1 MGLVIP
7 RSALLQHIQRTWLIV
22 LLQFIQ
28 ICWPFKPTFLVMMFF
43 VGSYQAH
50 WRSEWSSLLASM
62 TVELPHFQK
71 CIQLLGA
78 GLLKKLSTL
87 LNGVL
92 VHTD

>member
-1 MGLVIP
+1 
-7 RSALLQHIQRTWLIV
+7 
-22 LLQFIQ
+22 
-28 ICWPFKPTFLVMMFF
+28 MMVF

-50 WRSEWSSLLASM
+50 WKSEWNSSLASM

-71 CIQLLGA
+71 CIQLLGV
-78 GLLKKLSTL
+78 GLLKMLSTL